1 MMHIGPDQVAASAGY
16 PSLIEAIASAFREG
30 VTAPVRGHYTVP
42 VPDAPD
48 ATLLTMP
55 AWTEGAYL
63 GIKIATVFPG
73 NGALGRPAVEGQYL
87 LLSARN
93 GRPLALID
101 GGELTARRTAAAS
114 ALAASFLARTDAS
127 VMTMIGAGRLAP
139 HLVSAHIA
147 ARPSLRTVH
156 VWARRRDK
164 AEAVASA
171 LAAEA
176 PDLEI
181 RAVDDLE
188 SAVRNSDLVCAAT
201 LSTDPIIRGV
211 WLSRGA
217 HVDLV
222 GGFTPLM
229 READDEVVRRA
240 RLFCDT
246 LEGAPREAG
255 DLCHPIASGLIDPR
269 DLVSL
274 TELCRGDH
282 AGRESADE
290 ITLFKSVGC
299 AAEDLA
305 AAVLVYEA
313 QKNVLKASTT
323 S

>member
-1 MMHIGPDQVAASAGY
+1 MMHIGPDRVAASAAY
-16 PSLIEAIASAFREG
+16 RLLIEAIASAFREG

-42 VPDAPD
+42 VPGAPD

-55 AWTEGAYL
+55 AWTEGGYL
-63 GIKIATVFPG
+63 GVKIATVFPG
-73 NGALGRPAVEGQYL
+73 NGAMGRPAVEGQYL
-87 LLSARN
+87 LLSARD

-114 ALAASFLARTDAS
+114 ALAASFLAREDAS

-147 ARPSLRTVH
+147 ARPSIRTVQ
-156 VWARRRDK
+156 VWARRREK
-164 AEAVASA
+164 AEAVAAA
-171 LAAEA
+171 LRADT
-176 PDLEI
+176 PDLDI
-181 RAVDDLE
+181 RATDALE
-188 SAVRNSDLVCAAT
+188 PAVRRSDLVCAAT
-201 LSTDPIIRGV
+201 LSTDPIVRGS
-211 WLSRGA
+211 WLSPGA

-229 READDEVVRRA
+229 READDEVIRRA

-255 DLCHPIASGLIDPR
+255 DLCQPIAAGLIDTA
-269 DLVSL
+269 DLTSL
-274 TELCRGDH
+274 IQLCRGERR
-282 AGRESADE
+282 GREDADE

-305 AAVLVYEA
+305 AAILVYEG